1 MNHSQNTHITTTSV
15 RGYELD
21 SYSHVNNSVYLNYFE
36 HGRWELF
43 RELNLTQVIH
53 SHNIL
58 IVVTD
63 VHIRYMREAK
73 LFDEI
78 EIQTRVVCDEP
89 YLIFK
94 QKLINRQ
101 TGLALARGETK
112 TIFID
117 ENRKPVEI
125 PDEFKAILND

>member
-1 MNHSQNTHITTTSV
+1 MKKSPNAHSTSTSV

-21 SYSHVNNSVYLNYFE
+21 SFGHVNNSVYLNYFE
-36 HGRWELF
+36 HGRWELIRDF
-43 RELNLTQVIH
+43 NLAHIIH
-53 SHNIL
+53 SNNIL

-78 EIQTRVVCDEP
+78 EIQTRVVCEEP

-94 QKLINRQ
+94 QKLLNRQ
-101 TGLALARGETK
+101 TGFALARGETK

-117 ENRKPVEI
+117 ENRKPVDI
-125 PDEFKAILND
+125 PDEFKAIF

>member
-1 MNHSQNTHITTTSV
+1 MNQPPTTHITTTSV

-21 SYSHVNNSVYLNYFE
+21 SYGHVNNSIYLNYFE
-36 HGRWELF
+36 YGRWEMF
-43 RELNLTQVIH
+43 RDLNLAYIIH
-53 SHNIL
+53 PNHIL
-58 IVVTD
+58 LVVTD
-63 VHIRYMREAK
+63 VHIRYMREGK

-94 QKLINRQ
+94 QKLLNRQ

-117 ENRKPVEI
+117 ENRKPMDI
-125 PDEFKAILND
+125 PKEFKAIFNK

>member
-117 ENRKPVEI
+117 DNRKPVEI